1 MGAMQRGYF
10 IRGLPD
16 GTQSEAV
23 AEDRGHALM
32 IQGTYAHT
40 NGFISNVRLRVRV
53 SNLPQAQLTPGK
65 PSRQL
70 PAREFSK

>member
-16 GTQSEAV
+16 GTQSEAL

-40 NGFISNVRLRVRV
+40 DGFISNARLRVRV
-53 SNLPQAQLTPGK
+53 SNLPQAQLMPGK
-65 PSRQL
+65 PR
-70 PAREFSK
+70 R